1 MFSSNIQIDI
11 DNIDLACVDLDSNI
25 VNNLDSSFVIDLD
38 NNVNTIDNSIG
49 NNSSNTLTDHGDT
62 IQISS
67 CFSSNEEVPSKKICE

>member
-1 MFSSNIQIDI
+1 MFSSNIQIYI

-49 NNSSNTLTDHGDT
+49 NNSSNNGPWRYYT
-62 IQISS
+62 
-67 CFSSNEEVPSKKICE
+67 N